1 MRPHP
6 LVEPSPLEAV
16 PEPHVIRARIALLM
30 REQMILRKLLKV
42 SEDKQRDL
50 PAEEVSRAG

>member
-1 MRPHP
+1 
-6 LVEPSPLEAV
+6 
-16 PEPHVIRARIALLM
+16 M

-50 PAEEVSRAG
+50 ERCNEETPHVA